1 MVRLQREPIDVAEL
15 MAGTRGDGD
24 GAIAV
29 FLGTVRN
36 RSAGRRVRFLEYDAY
51 DGMAEREMARIES
64 EALSRFSLTTVSVA
78 HRVGRLEIGEVSVAV
93 IVAAPHR
100 AAAMD
105 ACRFIIDTLK
115 AAVPIWKREHGEDG
129 AVWIEGHGSSGSPV

>member
-15 MAGTRGDGD
+15 LAGTRGDGD

-36 RSAGRRVRFLEYDAY
+36 RSAGRSVRYLEYDAY

-93 IVAAPHR
+93 VVAAPHR

-115 AAVPIWKREHGEDG
+115 ASVPIWKREHGEDG
-129 AVWIEGHGSSGSPV
+129 AVWIEGHGPPGSQL